1 MAKEKAKSQWK
12 DVLAHLKGYKHIT
25 SMEAWSMY
33 HITRLAAIIF
43 RLRKMGYNIRTDDC
57 VGKNEYGVYN
67 YADYV
72 LVEDK

>member
-12 DVLAHLKGYKHIT
+12 DVLAYLKEHKGIT
-25 SMEAWSMY
+25 SMEAWSRF
-33 HITRLAAIIF
+33 HITRLAAVIF
-43 RLRKMGYNIRTDDC
+43 KLRKMGYNIRTDEC